1 MYYRLAWRNPAELAE
16 YAHSQWAAPPS
27 ELLRKQVL
35 RSAGE
40 GVGKCLLELEVQE
53 FTQVFTSK
61 ETSEA
66 RIGARR
72 AHQRAVT
79 PRIARRGDSRA
90 RCRERGL
97 VGARAMA
104 RAADRALGEL
114 AAWVA
119 AQPSCR

>member
-1 MYYRLAWRNPAELAE
+1 
-16 YAHSQWAAPPS
+16 
-27 ELLRKQVL
+27 
-35 RSAGE
+35 
-40 GVGKCLLELEVQE
+40 VGKCLLELEVQE

-66 RIGARR
+66 RIEARVALTNGQLRLASRGVAIVEPGAGSE
-72 AHQRAVT
+72 A
-79 PRIARRGDSRA
+79 SS
-90 RCRERGL
+90 
-97 VGARAMA
+97 GAKAMA